1 MVARNRMAAWP
12 GVILRS
18 MGSDE
23 LMTGEEDGA
32 GRDGAPSATARGR
45 RSARSLPDALPTMRD
60 IASRAGVS
68 QSTVSRVLN
77 DAPTRVPIAADTR
90 ERVIVAARE
99 LGYRPNPLARA
110 LRGAPTMLMGAVV
123 RDFSD
128 PFFASAIEALAVEA
142 MANGYNVVL
151 GHAHGRLDE
160 SIALSA
166 VLETR
171 HTDAIVLLGY
181 MQDQPRLLEDLRG
194 SRVPVVALWQ
204 GASPCEFPTMDVDD
218 RAGVLTGLQHL
229 ADLGHRRIAFV
240 SAELPGHN
248 PTREDAFVEFMSGGL
263 GGVPVGAVQRVPNSL
278 AGGELALRALLELHE
293 PPTAIVASTD
303 LVAVGVLHA
312 AYSAGRVVPR
322 ELSVVGYDDL
332 PIAAHTVPALTTL
345 RMPIGEMVGT
355 GVRLAIEL
363 ARDAKVSR
371 EPRKEVFRPT
381 LVVRESTAPPPVDS

>member
-1 MVARNRMAAWP
+1 
-12 GVILRS
+12 

-23 LMTGEEDGA
+23 VVTGEEDGA
-32 GRDGAPSATARGR
+32 GRDGGTSATARGLR

-60 IASRAGVS
+60 IAGRAGVS

-248 PTREDAFVEFMSGGL
+248 PTREDAFVEFMSGAL

-278 AGGELALRALLELHE
+278 AGGELALRALLDLNE

-381 LVVRESTAPPPVDS
+381 LVVRESTAPPRADS